1 MHLPYLPQCNCAYVT
16 FGGYLHVVLLLH
28 IVTVLHGK
36 VTTTG
41 SSLAHNP
48 KLKLAKLTILVQN
61 QTVMSWSTDFR
72 GKSRGKS
79 RGKITSCNVLK
90 LCS

>member
-1 MHLPYLPQCNCAYVT
+1 MQLCAYIT
-16 FGGYLHVVLLLH
+16 FGGYLHVILLLH

-48 KLKLAKLTILVQN
+48 KLKLAKLNENSASYVQN
-61 QTVMSWSTDFR
+61 QTVMSWSADFR

-79 RGKITSCNVLK
+79 RGKITSCNVVK
-90 LCS
+90 LCM